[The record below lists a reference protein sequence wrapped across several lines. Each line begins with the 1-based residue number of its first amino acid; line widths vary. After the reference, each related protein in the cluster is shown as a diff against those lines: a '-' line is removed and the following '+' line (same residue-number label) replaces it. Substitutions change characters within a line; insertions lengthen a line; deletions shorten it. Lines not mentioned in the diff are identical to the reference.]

1 MENSKLL
8 NEVHKAMRIKHLSK
22 RTEEVYIKWIKRF
35 IYFHK
40 RRHPAEM
47 AEQEVR
53 QFISHLALNKNVAS
67 STQNQALSAL
77 LFLYRDVLQRQ
88 LSYIENILWAKKPK
102 KLPLVFTR
110 QEVKKERKIGVPF

>member
-1 MENSKLL
+1 MS
-8 NEVHKAMRIKHLSK
+8 
-22 RTEEVYIKWIKRF
+22 
-35 IYFHK
+35 
-40 RRHPAEM
+40 
-47 AEQEVR
+47 EQEVR

-67 STQNQALSAL
+67 SAQNQALSAL